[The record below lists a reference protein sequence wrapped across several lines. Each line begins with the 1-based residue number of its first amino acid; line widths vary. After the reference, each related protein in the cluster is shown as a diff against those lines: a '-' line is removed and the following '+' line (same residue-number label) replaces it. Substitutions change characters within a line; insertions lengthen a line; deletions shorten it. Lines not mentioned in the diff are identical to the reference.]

1 MTIGSERASAVR
13 ANWVGRLVRG
23 VLAPALVSTMLAACA
38 KQQVMMPTGPDYTRQ
53 LPPGAR
59 ALRRITDP
67 ALYPDFAAAYRSR
80 DAFVLDALDQS
91 VRWFAAPSSRLYF
104 PFETISHEQAQSSVL
119 AFRELI
125 MHSPSESV
133 FLGELTSM
141 FDVYESV
148 GYDGSGVVLF
158 TGYYAGE
165 FPASRVRTDRF
176 RYPLYRRPADL
187 ATDSVTG
194 EPRGRRLAGG
204 GVEPYPA
211 RHEIEHSGML
221 HGSELAWLE
230 SRLDVYIVH
239 VNGSAKLRLPD
250 GSLMFVGYAGKTDR
264 PYRGL
269 GQAMIDEGLLRKD
282 QLSLTAIKHYYRQHP
297 EKVHELIDRNESY
310 VFFTEYASGNHWPA
324 GSLGVR
330 VTQETTLA
338 TDKNVYPRGGVVLVD
353 TKAVNASH
361 QKRDFLRFMLD
372 QDTGGA
378 IRAPGR
384 ADIFM
389 GIGPMA
395 EILAGGQYA
404 EGRLYY
410 LVLKPEYVNRYATVS
425 RMTPAP
431 PRPTQSTGVIEK

>member
-1 MTIGSERASAVR
+1 MQRQRWTAPTLGFM
-13 ANWVGRLVRG
+13 LVL
-23 VLAPALVSTMLAACA
+23 LAGCGTTRTATSN
-38 KQQVMMPTGPDYTRQ
+38 GPDYTRP
-53 LPPGAR
+53 LPPGAA

-67 ALYPDFAAAYRSR
+67 SRYPDFAAAYRQR

-91 VRWFAAPSSRLYF
+91 ARWFAAPSSREFF
-104 PFETISHEQAQSSVL
+104 PVTGITHAQAQASVI
-119 AFRELI
+119 AFQDLLVNA
-125 MHSPSESV
+125 PSESV
-133 FLGELTSM
+133 FTGELNSL

-148 GYDGSGVVLF
+148 GYDGSGTVLF

-165 FPASRVRTDRF
+165 FPASRERTPRF
-176 RYPLYRRPADL
+176 RHPLYTRPPDL
-187 ATDSVTG
+187 VTDPRTG
-194 EPRGRRLAGG
+194 EPRGRRTRDGG
-204 GVEPYPA
+204 TEPYPA
-211 RHEIEHSGML
+211 RREIEQSGMFA
-221 HGSELAWLE
+221 GTELAWLE
-230 SRLDVYIVH
+230 SPLDVYIVH

-264 PYRGL
+264 PYTGL
-269 GQAMIDEGLLRKD
+269 GRLMVEEGLLRPD
-282 QLSLTAIKHYYRQHP
+282 QLSLTAIKHYYRAHP
-297 EKVHELIDRNESY
+297 ERVHDLINRNESY
-310 VFFTEYASGNHWPA
+310 VFFTEYSGGHWPA

-338 TDKNVYPRGGVVLVD
+338 TDKKVYPRGGVVLVQ
-353 TKAVNASH
+353 TQAVNASH
-361 QKRDFLRFMLD
+361 QKREFLRFMLD

-410 LVLKPEYVNRYATVS
+410 LFLKPQYIDRYAIAQ
-425 RMTPAP
+425 RPAAP
-431 PRPTQSTGVIEK
+431 PRTPARPERSTGVIEK